1 MILRRFHSIFR
12 KSYGAKMEQFCLF
25 ILVGSCVAA
34 FSSCKKCTS
43 CEIKDSAGN
52 TIQTATKTCGNADE
66 IKTVKDNAKAKSMLI
81 GGSYTCS
88 DE

>member
-1 MILRRFHSIFR
+1 MILRRFYAIFR
-12 KSYGAKMEQFCLF
+12 KCYSAKVEQFCLL
-25 ILVGSCVAA
+25 ILIGLSIAV

-52 TIQTATKTCGNADE
+52 TIQTATKTCGNATE
-66 IKTVKDNAKAKSMLI
+66 IKTAKDNASAKSLLI
-81 GGSYTCS
+81 GGSYQCS

>member
-1 MILRRFHSIFR
+1 MILRRFHTIFR
-12 KSYGAKMEQFCLF
+12 KSHAAKMKQFCLV
-25 ILVGSCVAA
+25 ILIGWSIAV

-52 TIQTATKTCGNADE
+52 TIQPGTKTCGNGAE
-66 IKTVKDNAKAKSMLI
+66 IKAAKDNARSKSLLI
-81 GGSYTCS
+81 GGAYQCS